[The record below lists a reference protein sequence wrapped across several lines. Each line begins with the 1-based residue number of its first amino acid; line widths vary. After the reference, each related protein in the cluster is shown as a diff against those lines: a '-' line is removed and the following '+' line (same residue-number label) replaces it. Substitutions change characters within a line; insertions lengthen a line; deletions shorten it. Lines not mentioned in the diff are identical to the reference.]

1 MRRSSPIGSFDA
13 MTPPRVTS
21 VMIDC
26 TDKEAMIEFWSRL
39 LGVGVRLSHANFA
52 WLEPQ
57 REGAWSLAFQQV
69 PDPTPGK
76 NKLHLDGYHPDLDE
90 LEELVVTLGGR
101 VVDRQQI
108 EGFEW
113 RVYADVEDNVF
124 CFGHP
129 L

>member
-1 MRRSSPIGSFDA
+1 
-13 MTPPRVTS
+13 MTMPRVTS

-26 TDKEAMIEFWSRL
+26 RDSQAMAAFWTAL
-39 LGVGVRLSHANFA
+39 LGVEIRNTHENFI

-57 REGAWSLAFQQV
+57 REGGWSIAFQEV

-76 NKLHLDGYHPDLDE
+76 NKIHLDGYYPDLDG
-90 LEELVVTLGGR
+90 LEERVAALGGR
-101 VVDRQQI
+101 VVDRQLI
-108 EGFEW
+108 DGFEW

-129 L
+129 T